1 MWQAGLEPAKPGL
14 SNLYV
19 CQFHHNHISLIILA
33 VSSGLEPPHPVE
45 DYCSLS
51 KRVPYQLGLRHH
63 NSFGDRERTWTS
75 IGFTLHLLSGQTS
88 YQLEYPTIL
97 CVSVG
102 VCTRE
107 IWLMATLSKP
117 PICNCLAT
125 VYLILRH
132 FHSSWG
138 VTLLSHQSGAT
149 RHLAM
154 REGLEPSM
162 VLPTAVFRT
171 ARLPI
176 ITPHHF
182 WSNSVL
188 LQQHGIFILCED
200 SATLTSVNILTCGG
214 VDRTRTCTS

>member
-1 MWQAGLEPAKPGL
+1 MYQKEDIPILTSGDVEWTWTTTPRWGLLLAFQASALPIRLTTP
-14 SNLYV
+14 
-19 CQFHHNHISLIILA
+19 C
-33 VSSGLEPPHPVE
+33 
-45 DYCSLS
+45 
-51 KRVPYQLGLRHH
+51 
-63 NSFGDRERTWTS
+63 FGDRERTWTS

-117 PICNCLAT
+117 SICNCLAT

-132 FHSSWG
+132 FHSLWG
-138 VTLLSHQSGAT
+138 FTLLSHQSGAT

-182 WSNSVL
+182 WSNSAL
-188 LQQHGIFILCED
+188 LQQHDIFILCED

-214 VDRTRTCTS
+214 VERTWTSTPSISVTHDLANRPLTN